1 MCLLNKQIT
10 IKMDEMAE
18 KDQLT
23 FRQIYDNLPER
34 SAVKAPKTVFVERIA
49 EITMKSTKT
58 VRCWL
63 AGVQTPDPLS
73 ASMIEKELG
82 VSMSVLFPKKYQDVN
97 AD

>member
-1 MCLLNKQIT
+1 MCLTNKQLT
-10 IKMDEMAE
+10 IKINKMTE

-23 FRQIYDNLPER
+23 FRQVYDHLPER
-34 SAVKAPKTVFVERIA
+34 SAVKAPKTLFVERMA

-63 AGVQTPDPLS
+63 AGAQTPDPLS

-82 VSMSVLFPKKYQDVN
+82 ISVSVLFPNKYQEDH